1 MNSQARKQQKSHFA
15 RTALFT
21 AASLILFC
29 GCSSSTL
36 PTPEET
42 EASIATSHWLDRK
55 VAALFEPLIA
65 LRDETGVLIAEAYRE
80 AEEIRGEGDAKA
92 AEIYANA
99 YGKNQE
105 FYAFTRSL
113 KAYQESFQ
121 GGSDVL
127 LLAPD
132 SEFFDYFDQ
141 ARD

>member
-1 MNSQARKQQKSHFA
+1 MQVRSELGADA
-15 RTALFT
+15 
-21 AASLILFC
+21 
-29 GCSSSTL
+29 
-36 PTPEET
+36 
-42 EASIATSHWLDRK
+42 DRQ
-55 VAALFEPLIA
+55 
-65 LRDETGVLIAEAYRE
+65 RQVLIAEAYRE
-80 AEEIRGEGDAKA
+80 AEQIRGEGDAKA